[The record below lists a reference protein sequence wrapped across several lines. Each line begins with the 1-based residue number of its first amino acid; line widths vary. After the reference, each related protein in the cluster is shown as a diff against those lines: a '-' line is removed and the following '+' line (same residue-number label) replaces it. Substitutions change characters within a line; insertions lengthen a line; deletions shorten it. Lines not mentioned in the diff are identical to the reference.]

1 MIKKQPIYGSKEEN
15 SGETGEI
22 TFKKST
28 KKHPVAKVTPYGVW
42 SVWSSH
48 IQKYWLYKCPS
59 LLDSIHDHPHDTC
72 GFSMLDLE
80 KRHGTVTWDLTT
92 LR

>member
-1 MIKKQPIYGSKEEN
+1 MIKKQPIYGSKQEN

-48 IQKYWLYKCPS
+48 IQISIGYINGYFFMSIPIGF
-59 LLDSIHDHPHDTC
+59 DS
-72 GFSMLDLE
+72 
-80 KRHGTVTWDLTT
+80 
-92 LR
+92 